1 MRNRFLAGLA
11 ISFLSVC
18 MFEVPHLPVVWD
30 LGWLMTAASFVLLV
44 RPREDRLIFRARLLD
59 EREIAIL
66 DRIDSISI
74 SIFMFLCIPVV
85 VFQGFQ
91 FLEIWKRPG
100 AAEHSHSL
108 LQPFA
113 PMIANILP
121 LLFLIRALVGLVLS
135 RRRPI

>member
-1 MRNRFLAGLA
+1 MRNRFVAGLA

-30 LGWLMTAASFVLLV
+30 LGWLMTAVSFVLLV
-44 RPREDRLIFRARLLD
+44 RPREDRLILLARRLD

-66 DRIDSISI
+66 DRIDSLSI
-74 SIFMFLCIPVV
+74 EVFMLLCLPVI

-100 AAEHSHSL
+100 AAEHAHSL

-113 PMIANILP
+113 PMIATVLP
-121 LLFLIRALVGLVLS
+121 LLFLVRALVGLVLS